1 MFFPEHKDNSD
12 GLIYH
17 NSRLRRKSMII
28 SMEAGKIQQNSTL
41 ILNKNYQHAEKG
53 SEPNK
58 EYQSESCNK
67 RHT

>member
-1 MFFPEHKDNSD
+1 
-12 GLIYH
+12 
-17 NSRLRRKSMII
+17 MII

-41 ILNKNYQHAEKG
+41 IHNKNYQHAEKG

-67 RHT
+67 RHTQCDTKNQGFVF